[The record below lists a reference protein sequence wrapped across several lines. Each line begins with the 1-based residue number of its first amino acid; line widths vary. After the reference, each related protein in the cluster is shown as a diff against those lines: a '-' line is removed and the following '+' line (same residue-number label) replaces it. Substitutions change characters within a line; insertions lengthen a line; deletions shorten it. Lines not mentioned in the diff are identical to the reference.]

1 MENRRILSPEDYLE
15 PACPLCMNQNAVK
28 RIPLERVAEK
38 LDEYMGRQDFAAV
51 RRHLTFWL
59 AEAESNGDLRGAFGV
74 HSEWMGFAR
83 KMGEG
88 NEAIAHAKAALSLL
102 HEVGEESVAAATVCI
117 NAATVY
123 QAFSQPETAL
133 PLFERAQA
141 IYHRELA
148 PDDDRVGGLYNN
160 MALTLVTLGR
170 YGEAHELYKQALAIM
185 GKAENGALEQAITYL
200 NMANAVE
207 AEHGLEKAEAKITQ
221 YLDMAADL
229 LDTPSLPRSGYYAF
243 VCEKCAP
250 TFDYYGYF
258 FVANDLKQ
266 RARTIY
272 ERS

>member
-1 MENRRILSPEDYLE
+1 MENKRILAPEDYLE
-15 PACPLCMNQNAVK
+15 PVCPLCMNQNAVK

-38 LDEYMGRQDFAAV
+38 LDEYMGRQDFAAA

-59 AEAESNGDLRGAFGV
+59 AEAESAGDLRGAFGV
-74 HSEWMGFAR
+74 HSEWMGFSR

-88 NEAIAHAKAALSLL
+88 DEAIAHAKAALALL
-102 HEVGEESVAAATVCI
+102 YEVGEESIAAATVCI

-123 QAFSQPETAL
+123 QAFSQPEAAFS
-133 PLFERAQA
+133 LFERAQD
-141 IYHRELA
+141 IYRRELS
-148 PDDDRVGGLYNN
+148 PDDARMGGLYNN

-170 YGEAHELYKQALAIM
+170 YGEAYELYKQALAIM

-207 AEHGLEKAEAKITQ
+207 AEHGPEKAEAKITQ
-221 YLDMAADL
+221 LLDMAADL
-229 LDTPSLPRSGYYAF
+229 LDNPSLPRNGYYAF